1 MTYKPLPY
9 GISDFRQIRTESLYF
24 VDKSMYIE
32 TMEQAGHFLF
42 LIRPRRFGKS
52 LFLSMLRYYYDIN
65 ERENFPEMFKELWV
79 AEHPTP
85 WQGKFQVL
93 HLDFS
98 QVGGDVD
105 VLPVKFN
112 QYFGIRL
119 NDFATRYKAYYPDD
133 FMERVL
139 ELKDADGKF
148 AYITATAQA
157 LGHKL
162 YLIVDEYDN
171 FTNTVLNEYGEAI
184 YHAMTHASGFYR
196 DVFKKFKGNFDRI
209 LMLGVSP
216 VTLDDLTSGYNIA
229 TNITMDS
236 RFNRMLGFS
245 ETEVREMIRYYQST
259 GILHADEEALIAE
272 MKPWYDGYCFS
283 ERAVYSDPKM
293 FNCNMVAYYLNS
305 FIQQGSAPQEMVD
318 RNTRTDY
325 AKLDKLVKLDQLD
338 GDRKG
343 ILLEVAENGYTLGT
357 VADSFPAAQLTDPKM
372 FKSLLFY
379 YGMVTI
385 TGTYG
390 IEQELS
396 IPNNNVRKQYYDF
409 LLREYQQVHA
419 IDFSPLVRSYT
430 DAAFKGEWRP
440 MMNHILKT
448 YHDTTAVRSL
458 IEGERNL
465 QGFMNAYLSL
475 NPYYLTA
482 PEVELNHGY
491 CDFFLMP
498 DLTRWPMVKH
508 SYILELKYLPQSAT
522 KEKAEAQWTEAV
534 EQIKAYAQGEK
545 VKSLIQGTTLH
556 PIVVQIK
563 GYEAIK
569 VEEISMDLLSL
580 QRK

>member
-1 MTYKPLPY
+1 MAAYKALPY
-9 GISDFRQIRTESLYF
+9 GISDFRRVRLENYYF
-24 VDKSMYIE
+24 VDKSPFIQL
-32 TMEQAGHFLF
+32 MEEAGSFLF
-42 LIRPRRFGKS
+42 FIRPRRFGKS

-65 ERENFPEMFKELWV
+65 AEENFAEMFKGLWV
-79 AEHPTP
+79 VEHPTP

-98 QVGGDVD
+98 QIGGDAE

-119 NDFATRYKAYYPDD
+119 DDFVERYAAYYPEG
-133 FMERVL
+133 FVERVR
-139 ELKDADGKF
+139 EREDADSKF
-148 AYITATAQA
+148 ALITATAQA
-157 LGHKL
+157 RGHKL

-171 FTNTVLNEYGEAI
+171 FTNTVLNEQGEAI

-209 LMLGVSP
+209 LMMGVSP

-229 TNITMDS
+229 TSITMDE
-236 RFNRMLGFS
+236 RFNQMLGFS
-245 ETEVREMIRYYQST
+245 ETDVREMIRYYQST
-259 GILHADEEALIAE
+259 GVLHADEEQLIAE

-283 ERAVYSDPKM
+283 QSVVYTSPKM
-293 FNCNMVAYYLNS
+293 FNCDMVTYYLNY
-305 FIQQGSAPQEMVD
+305 FIQHGRAPEEMTD

-325 AKLDKLVKLDQLD
+325 LKLDKLIKLDKLD

-343 ILLEVAENGYTLGT
+343 VLLEVAEKGSILGN
-357 VADSFPAAQLTDPKM
+357 VADSFPAARLTDPDM

-385 TGTYG
+385 TGMRG
-390 IEQELS
+390 SKMILG
-396 IPNNNVRKQYYDF
+396 IPNNNVRRQYYDY
-409 LLREYQQVHA
+409 LLQEYRKICRVDVSA
-419 IDFSPLVRSYT
+419 LSNTYD
-430 DAAFKGEWRP
+430 DAALDGNWRP
-440 MMNHILKT
+440 MMEHILKA

-475 NPYYLTA
+475 NAYYLTA

-498 DLTRWPMVKH
+498 DLQRWPMIKH
-508 SYILELKYLPQSAT
+508 SYILELKYLSKTDTEA
-522 KEKAEAQWTEAV
+522 KAESQWKEAL
-534 EQIKAYAQGEK
+534 EQIKTYAQGEK
-545 VKSLIQGTTLH
+545 VRLLTTGTELH
-556 PIVVQIK
+556 PIVAQIR
-563 GYEAIK
+563 GYELVRMEEVSLSIK
-569 VEEISMDLLSL
+569 
-580 QRK
+580 

>member
-1 MTYKPLPY
+1 MAAYKALPY
-9 GISDFRQIRTESLYF
+9 GISDFRRVKLENYYF
-24 VDKSMYIE
+24 VDKSPFIQL
-32 TMEQAGHFLF
+32 MEEAGSFLF
-42 LIRPRRFGKS
+42 FIRPRRFGKS

-65 ERENFPEMFKELWV
+65 AKENFAEMFKGLWV
-79 AEHPTP
+79 VEHPTP

-98 QVGGDVD
+98 QIGGDAE

-119 NDFATRYKAYYPDD
+119 DDFVERYAAYYPEG
-133 FMERVL
+133 FVERVR
-139 ELKDADGKF
+139 EREDADSKF
-148 AYITATAQA
+148 ALITAMAQA
-157 LGHKL
+157 RGHKL

-171 FTNTVLNEYGEAI
+171 FTNTVLNEQGEAI

-209 LMLGVSP
+209 LMMGVSP

-229 TNITMDS
+229 TSITMDE
-236 RFNRMLGFS
+236 RFNQMLGFS
-245 ETEVREMIRYYQST
+245 ETDVREMIRYYRSA
-259 GILHADEEALIAE
+259 GVLHADEEQLIAE

-283 ERAVYSDPKM
+283 EDVVYTDPKM
-293 FNCNMVAYYLNS
+293 FNCDMATYYINYI
-305 FIQQGSAPQEMVD
+305 IQHGQTPKEMID

-325 AKLDKLVKLDQLD
+325 LKLDKLIKLDQLD

-343 ILLEVAENGYTLGT
+343 VLLEVAEKGTILGN
-357 VADSFPAAQLTDPKM
+357 VADSFPAARLTDPDM

-385 TGTYG
+385 TGMRG
-390 IEQELS
+390 SKMILG
-396 IPNNNVRKQYYDF
+396 IPNNNVRRQYYDY
-409 LLREYQQVHA
+409 LLQEYRKICRVDVSA
-419 IDFSPLVRSYT
+419 LSNTYD
-430 DAAFKGEWRP
+430 DAALDGNWRP
-440 MMNHILKT
+440 MMEHILKA

-475 NPYYLTA
+475 NAYYLTA

-498 DLTRWPMVKH
+498 DLQRWPMIKH
-508 SYILELKYLPQSAT
+508 SYILELKYLSKTDTEA
-522 KEKAEAQWTEAV
+522 KAESQWKEAL
-534 EQIKAYAQGEK
+534 EQIKTYAQGEK
-545 VKSLIQGTTLH
+545 VRLLTTGTELH
-556 PIVVQIK
+556 PIVAQIR
-563 GYEAIK
+563 GYELVRMEEVSLSIK
-569 VEEISMDLLSL
+569 
-580 QRK
+580 

>member
-65 ERENFPEMFKELWV
+65 ERENFPEMFKGLWV

-133 FMERVL
+133 FIEQVL

-293 FNCNMVAYYLNS
+293 FNCDMVAYYLTIS
-305 FIQQGSAPQEMVD
+305 SSKEMP
-318 RNTRTDY
+318 
-325 AKLDKLVKLDQLD
+325 
-338 GDRKG
+338 RK
-343 ILLEVAENGYTLGT
+343 
-357 VADSFPAAQLTDPKM
+357 K
-372 FKSLLFY
+372 
-379 YGMVTI
+379 
-385 TGTYG
+385 
-390 IEQELS
+390 
-396 IPNNNVRKQYYDF
+396 
-409 LLREYQQVHA
+409 
-419 IDFSPLVRSYT
+419 
-430 DAAFKGEWRP
+430 W
-440 MMNHILKT
+440 
-448 YHDTTAVRSL
+448 
-458 IEGERNL
+458 
-465 QGFMNAYLSL
+465 
-475 NPYYLTA
+475 
-482 PEVELNHGY
+482 
-491 CDFFLMP
+491 
-498 DLTRWPMVKH
+498 
-508 SYILELKYLPQSAT
+508 
-522 KEKAEAQWTEAV
+522 
-534 EQIKAYAQGEK
+534 
-545 VKSLIQGTTLH
+545 
-556 PIVVQIK
+556 
-563 GYEAIK
+563 
-569 VEEISMDLLSL
+569 
-580 QRK
+580 